1 MAEAF
6 RDREKWLALK
16 ELTLDGEDIL
26 KDQRLVALIRDFNQQ
41 GTTFNVSQYKVK
53 DY

>member
-1 MAEAF
+1 M
-6 RDREKWLALK
+6 ALK

-41 GTTFNVSQYKVK
+41 GITFNVSQYMVK